1 MQKFLNRMINE
12 YDSDEESII
21 TPKNARIAAVA
32 MCILCI
38 AGGLVFGDFI
48 KTAKGV
54 FLGGAVAQLLFR
66 QHELT
71 VGKSVKSANPQ
82 GMTVSNY
89 MVRLLIRGVT
99 VFVAIQNPDVGII
112 GCILGLLSIPYG
124 IYALAFTDWIIHRK
138 NGKEV

>member
-1 MQKFLNRMINE
+1 MINDQSGDE
-12 YDSDEESII
+12 DSLI
-21 TPKNARIAAVA
+21 TAGNARIAAVLL
-32 MCILCI
+32 CVVFILI
-38 AGGLVFGDFI
+38 GLAFGDFF

-71 VGKSVKSANPQ
+71 VRKSIKSANPQ

-89 MVRLLIRGVT
+89 MVRLLIKGVT

-124 IYALAFTDWIIHRK
+124 IYALAFADWIIRRK
-138 NGKEV
+138 TGKEV

>member
-1 MQKFLNRMINE
+1 MINE
-12 YDSDEESII
+12 QCEDEESIV
-21 TPKNARIAAVA
+21 TARNARIVAV
-32 MCILCI
+32 ILCVLFI
-38 AGGLVFGDFI
+38 LIGLAFGDFF

-71 VGKSVKSANPQ
+71 IGKSIKSANPQ

-89 MVRLLIRGVT
+89 MVRLIIRGIT

-112 GCILGLLSIPYG
+112 GCILGLLSVPYG
-124 IYALAFTDWIIHRK
+124 IYALAFADWIIHRK
-138 NGKEV
+138 TGKEV

>member
-1 MQKFLNRMINE
+1 MMNE
-12 YDSDEESII
+12 YEGEESSII
-21 TPKNARIAAVA
+21 TPRNARIAAVLL
-32 MCILCI
+32 CLLFIL
-38 AGGLVFGDFI
+38 GGLVFGDFI

-71 VGKSVKSANPQ
+71 IGKSIKSANPQ
-82 GMTVSNY
+82 SMTVSNY
-89 MVRLLIRGVT
+89 MVRLIIRGVT

-138 NGKEV
+138 TGKEV

>member
-1 MQKFLNRMINE
+1 MAKFLNQMMNE
-12 YDSDEESII
+12 YEWEESII
-21 TPKNARIAAVA
+21 TPRNARIAAGLL
-32 MCILCI
+32 CLLFIL
-38 AGGLVFGDFI
+38 GGFIFGDFI
-48 KTAKGV
+48 KTTKGV

-71 VGKSVKSANPQ
+71 IGKSIKSANPQ
-82 GMTVSNY
+82 SMTVSNY
-89 MVRLLIRGVT
+89 MVRLIIRGVT

-138 NGKEV
+138 TGKEV

>member
-1 MQKFLNRMINE
+1 MMNE
-12 YDSDEESII
+12 YEGEESSII
-21 TPKNARIAAVA
+21 TPRNARIAAVLL
-32 MCILCI
+32 CLLFIL
-38 AGGLVFGDFI
+38 GGLVFGDFI

-124 IYALAFTDWIIHRK
+124 IYALAFADWIIHRK
-138 NGKEV
+138 TGKEV

>member
-1 MQKFLNRMINE
+1 MAKFLNQMMNE
-12 YDSDEESII
+12 YEGEESSII
-21 TPKNARIAAVA
+21 TPRNARIAAVLL
-32 MCILCI
+32 CLLFIL
-38 AGGLVFGDFI
+38 GGLVFGDFI

-71 VGKSVKSANPQ
+71 IGKSIKSANPQ
-82 GMTVSNY
+82 SMTVSNY
-89 MVRLLIRGVT
+89 MVRFIIRGVT

-124 IYALAFTDWIIHRK
+124 IYALAFADWIIHRK
-138 NGKEV
+138 TGKEV

>member
-1 MQKFLNRMINE
+1 MNE
-12 YDSDEESII
+12 YEGEEESII
-21 TPKNARIAAVA
+21 TPRNARIAAV
-32 MCILCI
+32 MLCLVFIL
-38 AGGLVFGDFI
+38 GGLVFGDFL

-71 VGKSVKSANPQ
+71 IGKSIKSANPQ
-82 GMTVSNY
+82 SMTVSNY
-89 MVRLLIRGVT
+89 MVRLIIRGVT

-138 NGKEV
+138 IGKEV

>member
-1 MQKFLNRMINE
+1 MMNE
-12 YDSDEESII
+12 YEGEESSII
-21 TPKNARIAAVA
+21 TPRNARIAAVLL
-32 MCILCI
+32 CLFFIL
-38 AGGLVFGDFI
+38 GGLVFGDFI

-71 VGKSVKSANPQ
+71 IGKSIKSANPQ
-82 GMTVSNY
+82 SMTVSNY
-89 MVRLLIRGVT
+89 FVRLLIKGVT

-124 IYALAFTDWIIHRK
+124 IYALAFADWIIHRK
-138 NGKEV
+138 IGKEV

>member
-1 MQKFLNRMINE
+1 MNE
-12 YDSDEESII
+12 YENEEDSII
-21 TPKNARIAAVA
+21 TPKNARIAAVL
-32 MCILCI
+32 LCVLFVL
-38 AGGLVFGDFI
+38 GGLVFGDFL

-71 VGKSVKSANPQ
+71 IGKSVKSQNPQ

-89 MVRLLIRGVT
+89 FVRLIIKGVT

-112 GCILGLLSIPYG
+112 GCILGLLSVPYG
-124 IYALAFTDWIIHRK
+124 IYVLAFADWIIHRK
-138 NGKEV
+138 TGKEV

>member
-1 MQKFLNRMINE
+1 MMNE
-12 YDSDEESII
+12 YENEEDSII
-21 TPKNARIAAVA
+21 TPKNARIAAVL
-32 MCILCI
+32 LCVLFVL
-38 AGGLVFGDFI
+38 GGLVFGDFL

-71 VGKSVKSANPQ
+71 IGKSVKSQNPQ

-89 MVRLLIRGVT
+89 FVRLIIKGLT

-112 GCILGLLSIPYG
+112 GCILGLLSVPYG
-124 IYALAFTDWIIHRK
+124 IYVLAFADWIIHRK
-138 NGKEV
+138 TGKEV

>member
-1 MQKFLNRMINE
+1 MINE
-12 YDSDEESII
+12 YDDGEETLI
-21 TPKNARIAAVA
+21 TPKNARIAAIAICVLSIIGG
-32 MCILCI
+32 IL
-38 AGGLVFGDFI
+38 FGDFA

-71 VGKSVKSANPQ
+71 VGKSIKSANPQ

-89 MVRLLIRGVT
+89 MVRLLIRGLT
-99 VFVAIQNPDVGII
+99 LFVAIQNPDVGII

-124 IYALAFTDWIIHRK
+124 IYALAFADWIIHRK

>member
-1 MQKFLNRMINE
+1 MINE
-12 YDSDEESII
+12 YENEEDSII
-21 TPKNARIAAVA
+21 TPKNARIAAVL
-32 MCILCI
+32 LCVLFVL
-38 AGGLVFGDFI
+38 GGLVFGDFL

-71 VGKSVKSANPQ
+71 IGKSVKSQNPQ

-89 MVRLLIRGVT
+89 FVRLIIKGLT

-112 GCILGLLSIPYG
+112 GCILGLLSVPYG
-124 IYALAFTDWIIHRK
+124 IYVLAFADWIIHRK
-138 NGKEV
+138 TGKEV

>member
-1 MQKFLNRMINE
+1 M
-12 YDSDEESII
+12 I
-21 TPKNARIAAVA
+21 TPRNARFAALAICVL
-32 MCILCI
+32 CVIGGIL
-38 AGGLVFGDFI
+38 LGDFI

-82 GMTVSNY
+82 GITVSNY
-89 MVRLLIRGVT
+89 MVRLLIKGLT
-99 VFVAIQNPDVGII
+99 VFIAIQNPDVGII

-124 IYALAFTDWIIHRK
+124 IYALAFADWIIQRK
-138 NGKEV
+138 TGKEV

>member
-1 MQKFLNRMINE
+1 MAKFLNRMINE
-12 YDSDEESII
+12 YDDGEETLI
-21 TPKNARIAAVA
+21 TPKNARIAAIAICVLSIIGG
-32 MCILCI
+32 IL
-38 AGGLVFGDFI
+38 FGDFA

-71 VGKSVKSANPQ
+71 VGKSIKSANPQ

-89 MVRLLIRGVT
+89 MVRLLIKGLT
-99 VFVAIQNPDVGII
+99 LFVAIQNPDVGII

-124 IYALAFTDWIIHRK
+124 IYALAFADWIIHRK

>member
-1 MQKFLNRMINE
+1 MMNE
-12 YDSDEESII
+12 YEGEEDSII
-21 TPKNARIAAVA
+21 TPRNARIAAVLL
-32 MCILCI
+32 CLVFIL
-38 AGGLVFGDFI
+38 GGLVFGDLL

-71 VGKSVKSANPQ
+71 IGKSIKSANPQ

-99 VFVAIQNPDVGII
+99 VFVAIKNPDVGII
-112 GCILGLLSIPYG
+112 GCILGLLSVPYG
-124 IYALAFTDWIIHRK
+124 IYALAFADWIIHRK
-138 NGKEV
+138 IGKEV

>member
-1 MQKFLNRMINE
+1 MAKFLNRMINE
-12 YDSDEESII
+12 YDDGEETLI
-21 TPKNARIAAVA
+21 TPKNARIAAIAICVLSIIGG
-32 MCILCI
+32 IL
-38 AGGLVFGDFI
+38 FGDFA
-48 KTAKGV
+48 KTARGV

-71 VGKSVKSANPQ
+71 VGKSIKSANPQ

-89 MVRLLIRGVT
+89 MVRLLIKGLT
-99 VFVAIQNPDVGII
+99 LFVAIQNPDVGII

-124 IYALAFTDWIIHRK
+124 IYALAFADWIIHRK

>member
-1 MQKFLNRMINE
+1 MAKFLNRMINE
-12 YDSDEESII
+12 YDDGEETLI
-21 TPKNARIAAVA
+21 TPKNARIAAIAICVLSIIGG
-32 MCILCI
+32 IL
-38 AGGLVFGDFI
+38 FGDFA

-71 VGKSVKSANPQ
+71 VGKSIKSANPQ
-82 GMTVSNY
+82 GMTVSKY
-89 MVRLLIRGVT
+89 MVRLLIRGLT
-99 VFVAIQNPDVGII
+99 LFVAIQNPDVGII

-124 IYALAFTDWIIHRK
+124 IYALAFADWIIHRK

>member
-1 MQKFLNRMINE
+1 MMNE
-12 YDSDEESII
+12 YEGEEDSII
-21 TPKNARIAAVA
+21 TPRNARIMAI
-32 MCILCI
+32 ILCVI
-38 AGGLVFGDFI
+38 FVLGGLVFGDVL

-71 VGKSVKSANPQ
+71 IGKSIKSANPQ
-82 GMTVSNY
+82 SMTVSNY
-89 MVRLLIRGVT
+89 MVRLIIKGLA

-124 IYALAFTDWIIHRK
+124 IYALAFADWIIHRK
-138 NGKEV
+138 IGKEV

>member
-1 MQKFLNRMINE
+1 MMNE
-12 YDSDEESII
+12 YEGEESSII
-21 TPKNARIAAVA
+21 TPRNARIAAVLL
-32 MCILCI
+32 CLLFIL
-38 AGGLVFGDFI
+38 GGLVFGDFI
-48 KTAKGV
+48 KTAKGI

-71 VGKSVKSANPQ
+71 IGKSIKSANPQ
-82 GMTVSNY
+82 SMTVSNY
-89 MVRLLIRGVT
+89 MVRLIIRGVT

-138 NGKEV
+138 TGKEV

>member
-1 MQKFLNRMINE
+1 MAKFLNQMMNE
-12 YDSDEESII
+12 YENEEDSII
-21 TPKNARIAAVA
+21 TPKNARIAAVL
-32 MCILCI
+32 LCVLFVL
-38 AGGLVFGDFI
+38 GGLVFGDFL

-71 VGKSVKSANPQ
+71 IGKSVKSQNPQ

-89 MVRLLIRGVT
+89 FVRLIIRGVT

-112 GCILGLLSIPYG
+112 GCILGLLSVPYG
-124 IYALAFTDWIIHRK
+124 IYVLAFADWIIHRK
-138 NGKEV
+138 TGKEV